1 MKKHRLISIVSIAV
15 ILLLA
20 ISSTGCT
27 EKPASHGVPVTDYV
41 SLVDTLRAA
50 GATVEPKTELEQPF
64 FSVKGQ
70 MITVNGNDVQVY
82 EYQDADAADAE
93 AQLVSPDGSTVGT
106 TKITF
111 VAPPHYYKAGKLIVL
126 YVGQNGDLLDL
137 LEDVLG
143 SPFASR

>member
-20 ISSTGCT
+20 IYGTGCT
-27 EKPASHGVPVTDYV
+27 ENPASHGVTVTDYV
-41 SLVDTLRAA
+41 SLVDALRAA

-70 MITVNGNDVQVY
+70 MITVNGNNVQVY
-82 EYQDADAADAE
+82 EYQDAAAAE
-93 AQLVSPDGSTVGT
+93 AQLISPDGSTVGT

-111 VAPPHYYKAGKLIVL
+111 VALPHYYKAGKLIVL
-126 YVGQNGDLLDL
+126 YVGQDRDLLGL
-137 LEDVLG
+137 LKDVLG
-143 SPFASR
+143 SQFAGR